1 MQAVHPR
8 DIIRTIISICEYEG
22 VPPRMDPELIDEACD
37 CYFVELDT
45 KKGRVAAIPAIP
57 E

>member
-1 MQAVHPR
+1 
-8 DIIRTIISICEYEG
+8 
-22 VPPRMDPELIDEACD
+22 MDPELIDEACD

-45 KKGRVAAIPAIP
+45 EKGRVSAIPGIP